1 MAVKIQPR
9 AGAPT
14 VQMAPAARERRPL
27 ASSPGGGRHA
37 RERETSAD
45 DAGSCQ
51 RECPHHLF
59 MLAGWA
65 GEPDYGSFSRC
76 GRGRRCIP
84 AKQPVVKP
92 TRRSAGDPSRL
103 NRAAHRCV
111 SVGIHAVFLPHA
123 PCQPGASPASALTWV
138 SSQAAK
144 GYAPRREPSR
154 RLGPAPPRPC
164 GPLCRPP
171 PGELAGGRRSRAC
184 ASSALLGARRN
195 SFHSNWA
202 AWVSPPAAN
211 GAPPRDRR
219 PPAGIAA

>member
-1 MAVKIQPR
+1 MRRPSDVAVKAKRSGSGGMHRRLNAAWVLPQAVNSLWWNPGGPVAVKIQPR

-123 PCQPGASPASALTWV
+123 PCQPGASP
-138 SSQAAK
+138 
-144 GYAPRREPSR
+144 
-154 RLGPAPPRPC
+154 
-164 GPLCRPP
+164 P
-171 PGELAGGRRSRAC
+171 PGELAG
-184 ASSALLGARRN
+184 LGAHVG
-195 SFHSNWA
+195 FIT
-202 AWVSPPAAN
+202 
-211 GAPPRDRR
+211 GC
-219 PPAGIAA
+219 